1 MSTTYNFV
9 PAGPAYGLENQNV
22 CLGEYVERDDGIVG
36 IIVKVD
42 GHAWRQFI
50 PLALTQDHPVGMA
63 QACSPHR
70 RYRRLNATVQIVS

>member
-9 PAGPAYGLENQNV
+9 PGSPAYDLEYQHV
-22 CLGEYVERDDGIVG
+22 RLGEYVERDDGIVG

-42 GHAWRQFI
+42 GLAWRQFI
-50 PLALTQDHPVGMA
+50 PLAITQYSPAGVA
-63 QACSPHR
+63 EACPSHR